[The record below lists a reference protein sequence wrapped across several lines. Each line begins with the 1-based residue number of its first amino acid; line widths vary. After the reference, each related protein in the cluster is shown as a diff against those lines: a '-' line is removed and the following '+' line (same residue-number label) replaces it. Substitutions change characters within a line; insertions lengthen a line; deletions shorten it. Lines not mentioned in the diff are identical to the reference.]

1 MGVFSRGRRAGKG
14 RKSQVKRERERRLT
28 EKTDLILTFICYT
41 FTRVCSS
48 GLGRNFIY
56 GVPTVFEIFVCYG

>member
-1 MGVFSRGRRAGKG
+1 MGVFSRGRSGGKG
-14 RKSQVKRERERRLT
+14 RKSQVKERERRLT